1 MRLLLALLS
10 LSLIWGM
17 SFMFIKILVPVVGPM
32 GVVFY
37 RCLFGALAIF
47 IYLIVKG
54 RVSYLF
60 KRLPWGSLILVG
72 LLNALIPWG
81 LIAFSEERIS
91 SSLAAALNATT
102 PLFTGILGALFFS
115 RVLKLRQ
122 WSGVII
128 GFIGILFLIEFNLGS
143 FFKEDWIGVVP
154 MLIATACYGFASQ
167 FTKKNLSDVP
177 VDILAIM
184 TLAVGTLGGFIM
196 MFVSGD
202 VQLFTPI
209 IERDILISLIGL
221 GVFGSGIAYL
231 LFFYMIQKGSAE
243 YATLV
248 TYLVPV
254 TALFWGSAYL
264 DEAVTVT
271 MVVGLLFIFT
281 GVYLSGR
288 TTKAEKRLLQ
298 KSA

>member
-37 RCLFGALAIF
+37 RCLFGAVAILG
-47 IYLIVKG
+47 YLIVKR
-54 RVSYLF
+54 RVSNLF
-60 KRLPWGSLILVG
+60 NKLPWGSLILVG
-72 LLNALIPWG
+72 MLNALIPWG
-81 LIAFSEERIS
+81 LIAFSEVRIS

-115 RVLKLRQ
+115 RVLKARQ
-122 WSGVII
+122 LSGVII
-128 GFIGILFLIEFNLGS
+128 GFIGILFLIEFDISS
-143 FFKEDWIGVVP
+143 FFQEDWVGVVP
-154 MLIATACYGFASQ
+154 MLIATACYGYASQ
-167 FTKKNLSDVP
+167 FAKKNLAHVP
-177 VDILAIM
+177 VDIMAIM
-184 TLAVGTLGGFIM
+184 TLTVGAVGGMIIM
-196 MFVSGD
+196 LITGD
-202 VQLFTPI
+202 APSFTPI
-209 IERDILISLIGL
+209 MERDILISLIGL

-264 DEAVTVT
+264 GEAVTLT
-271 MVVGLLFIFT
+271 MIVGLLFIFT

-288 TTKAEKRLLQ
+288 TTKTERNTLR